1 MSTENAVLFLA
12 KMNHDATLTRKVMD
26 GSATAA
32 AWVAAAGAAGFPVTL
47 DELRSVA
54 EQIAGRPIK
63 AENLVGEL
71 RAMFEGTSPTTRID
85 GAIITGAALSSR
97 LTALGAA
104 SGIHV
109 KEAGPIFASS
119 SQTFN
124 PGKSSG
130 RCAPGSAA
138 AIGSRTT

>member
-32 AWVAAAGAAGFPVTL
+32 AWVAAAGAAGFPVTM

-54 EQIAGRPIK
+54 EQITGRPIK
-63 AENLVGEL
+63 AESLVGEL
-71 RAMFEGTSPTTRID
+71 RAMFEGTSAAEGPTRISGD
-85 GAIITGAALSSR
+85 VITGAALSSR

-109 KEAGPIFASS
+109 KEGGPIFASS

-124 PGKSSG
+124 PGRTPSG
-130 RCAPGSAA
+130 GR
-138 AIGSRTT
+138 

>member
-54 EQIAGRPIK
+54 EQITGRPIT

-71 RAMFEGTSPTTRID
+71 RAMFEGTSATTPSRIS
-85 GAIITGAALSSR
+85 GTVLTGAALSSR

-124 PGKSSG
+124 PGRTPSSG
-130 RCAPGSAA
+130 R
-138 AIGSRTT
+138 

>member
-1 MSTENAVLFLA
+1 MSTANAVLFLA

-32 AWVAAAGAAGFPVTL
+32 AWVAAAGAAGFPTTM

-54 EQIAGRPIK
+54 EQVAGRPIK
-63 AENLVGEL
+63 AENLAGEL
-71 RAMFEGTSPTTRID
+71 RAMFEGAESAGAVRID
-85 GAIITGAALSSR
+85 GPVITGAALSSR
-97 LTALGAA
+97 LTDLGAA

-119 SQTFN
+119 APRFN
-124 PGKSSG
+124 SG
-130 RCAPGSAA
+130 NTGGR
-138 AIGSRTT
+138 

>member
-32 AWVAAAGAAGFPVTL
+32 AWVAAAGAAGLPVTL

-54 EQIAGRPIK
+54 EQITGRPITP
-63 AENLVGEL
+63 ESLVGEL
-71 RAMFEGTSPTTRID
+71 RAMFEGTSAASPTRISGD
-85 GAIITGAALSSR
+85 AITGAALSSR

-109 KEAGPIFASS
+109 KEGGPIFASS

-124 PGKSSG
+124 PGKTSG
-130 RCAPGSAA
+130 R
-138 AIGSRTT
+138 

>member
-32 AWVAAAGAAGFPVTL
+32 AWVAAAGAAGFPTTL

-54 EQIAGRPIK
+54 EQITGRPIK
-63 AENLVGEL
+63 AESLVGEL
-71 RAMFEGTSPTTRID
+71 RAMFEGA
-85 GAIITGAALSSR
+85 GAAEGPAGRLGGAPITGAALSSR

-109 KEAGPIFASS
+109 REAGPIFASS

-124 PGKSSG
+124 PGKTPSG
-130 RCAPGSAA
+130 GR
-138 AIGSRTT
+138 

>member
-1 MSTENAVLFLA
+1 MSTQNAVLFLA

-32 AWVAAAGAAGFPVTL
+32 AWVAAAGAAGLPTTM

-71 RAMFEGTSPTTRID
+71 RAMFEGT
-85 GAIITGAALSSR
+85 GAAEGPGATGRVGGAVITGAALSSR

-119 SQTFN
+119 SQRFN
-124 PGKSSG
+124 PGQTPSG
-130 RCAPGSAA
+130 GR
-138 AIGSRTT
+138 

>member
-54 EQIAGRPIK
+54 EQITGRPIA
-63 AENLVGEL
+63 AEDLVGEL
-71 RAMFEGTSPTTRID
+71 RAMFEGTSTTASPSRIS
-85 GAIITGAALSSR
+85 GTVLTGAALSSR

-124 PGKSSG
+124 PGRTPSSG
-130 RCAPGSAA
+130 R
-138 AIGSRTT
+138 

>member
-12 KMNHDATLTRKVMD
+12 KMNHDATLARKVMD

-32 AWVAAAGAAGFPVTL
+32 AWVAAAGAAGLPTTL

-63 AENLVGEL
+63 AESLAGEL
-71 RAMFEGTSPTTRID
+71 RAMFEGASATESPTRVSGTVL
-85 GAIITGAALSSR
+85 TGAALSSR

-109 KEAGPIFASS
+109 KEAGPIWASS
-119 SQTFN
+119 AHTFN
-124 PGKSSG
+124 PGRTSG
-130 RCAPGSAA
+130 R
-138 AIGSRTT
+138 